1 MPKCEKGGG
10 PLCKDGV
17 DVWMTDDTIWWFTI
31 VWLALLTI
39 GWIVYAGVF
48 INSQPILHTYFKN
61 PGMPGILNS
70 LRYHFNW
77 IIISLSILCLG
88 LWILFMFLM
97 IIFREN
103 YGCHMTWF
111 LLSVL
116 FLAVMIFVIV
126 GLSIQYGSCN
136 QANEPNNICND
147 FRWCCVHT
155 VDPANECPNFGVC
168 PGITQDDLAPNDQF
182 LGLFWTLIVLTFLYV
197 VWFIVLIVYWFSPPP
212 PEQVNPS
219 APTHEAMF
227 LPPEKP
233 QSPET
238 EQIKSHYLLS
248 NDDNNNNNNN
258 ITANRGI
265 HIDWTSARRR
275 K

>member
-1 MPKCEKGGG
+1 
-10 PLCKDGV
+10 
-17 DVWMTDDTIWWFTI
+17 
-31 VWLALLTI
+31 
-39 GWIVYAGVF
+39 
-48 INSQPILHTYFKN
+48 
-61 PGMPGILNS
+61 
-70 LRYHFNW
+70 
-77 IIISLSILCLG
+77 
-88 LWILFMFLM
+88 
-97 IIFREN
+97 
-103 YGCHMTWF
+103 
-111 LLSVL
+111 
-116 FLAVMIFVIV
+116 
-126 GLSIQYGSCN
+126 
-136 QANEPNNICND
+136 
-147 FRWCCVHT
+147 
-155 VDPANECPNFGVC
+155 VC